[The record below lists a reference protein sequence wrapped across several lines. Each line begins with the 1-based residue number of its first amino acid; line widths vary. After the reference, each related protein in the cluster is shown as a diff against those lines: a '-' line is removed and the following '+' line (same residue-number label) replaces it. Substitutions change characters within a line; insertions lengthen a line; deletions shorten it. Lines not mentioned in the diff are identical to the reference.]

1 MKATSIHFW
10 IYACVGAMM
19 VVKSSVVADIMAHD
33 QEEELSPIQKAI
45 RAVDKEAYKMVKLEQ
60 LYYDPQV
67 NQ

>member
-1 MKATSIHFW
+1 MKASSIHFW
-10 IYACVGAMM
+10 IYVCVGAMM
-19 VVKSSVVADIMAHD
+19 VVKSRVVADAMVHD

-67 NQ
+67 NH